1 MDIQAVKKAI
11 ARIRKLMEENRDDLI
26 ELDGVMGDGDLGLT
40 MTKSF
45 AAADDQMK
53 DSDETDI
60 GQFLA
65 RTGMVMTKAAPSTM
79 GTLVAT
85 GFLRGGKAIKGK
97 ESITPPDM
105 ALFFRAFADGLMER
119 GKSKPGEK
127 TIIDVVDPAATAMAG
142 AGDDWRAVAEAGL
155 AAAKDGLEKT
165 KEMMAQHGRA
175 AYYQEQSIG
184 KQDPGGTAG
193 LLIIEG
199 MLSVIEI
206 RKEK

>member
-60 GQFLA
+60 GPFLA